1 MLTATYTLVALSV
14 EQANI
19 RVSLQ
24 SFQKYVKATLLR
36 QHGMSLNQLE
46 FAYESL
52 NRLYQACH
60 WRKIEMYL
68 IPAIRQ
74 ATQQADQLL
83 EELGRLN
90 DTALSVIRSL
100 QELVAKSQRD
110 NESGE
115 AVSEEIAERID
126 DFCASMLNR
135 LDKEEKEL
143 FNVARAAIGGE
154 AWFAIANQFL
164 LHDAHVAEARRC
176 RGALPAPAA
185 SAQQLLR
192 AEPDDNVIDL
202 VPALAALPVAVPDDE
217 LETCIPVSELQHK
230 RRSQPRR
237 AMME

>member
-1 MLTATYTLVALSV
+1 
-14 EQANI
+14 
-19 RVSLQ
+19 
-24 SFQKYVKATLLR
+24 
-36 QHGMSLNQLE
+36 MSLNQLE

-90 DTALSVIRSL
+90 DSALNVIRSL
-100 QELVAKSQRD
+100 QEQVAKSQRD
-110 NESGE
+110 NEACG
-115 AVSEEIAERID
+115 EEIAERID
-126 DFCASMLNR
+126 TFCDSMLNR

-143 FNVARAAIGGE
+143 FNVARTAIGGE
-154 AWFAIANQFL
+154 EWFAIANQFL

-176 RGALPAPAA
+176 RGALPAPTE
-185 SAQQLLR
+185 QLLLS
-192 AEPDDNVIDL
+192 EPDDNVIDL
-202 VPALAALPVAVPDDE
+202 VPQLAALPVEVPDDE
-217 LETCIPVSELQHK
+217 LETPIPVSELQFK
-230 RRSQPRR
+230 RRANSRR

>member
-19 RVSLQ
+19 RVSLL
-24 SFQKYVKATLLR
+24 SFQKYVQATLLR
-36 QHGMSLNQLE
+36 QHGMTLSQLE
-46 FAYESL
+46 FACESL

-90 DTALSVIRSL
+90 DVALGVIRSL
-100 QELVAKSQRD
+100 QDQVAKSQ
-110 NESGE
+110 
-115 AVSEEIAERID
+115 SENDTLGDEIAQRID
-126 DFCASMLNR
+126 NFCASMLDR

-143 FNVARAAIGGE
+143 FNLARSAIGGE

-176 RGALPAPAA
+176 RGGLPAPAE
-185 SAQQLLR
+185 QLLL

-202 VPALAALPVAVPDDE
+202 VPSLAALPVEMPEEE
-217 LETCIPVSELQHK
+217 LETPIPVSELQSF
-230 RRSQPRR
+230 RRPRPSSR

>member
-19 RVSLQ
+19 RISLQ
-24 SFQKYVKATLLR
+24 SFQKYVQATLLR

-46 FAYESL
+46 FACESL

-90 DTALSVIRSL
+90 ESALSVIRSL
-100 QELVAKSQRD
+100 QEQVAKSQRD
-110 NESGE
+110 NETCGE
-115 AVSEEIAERID
+115 DIAERID
-126 DFCASMLNR
+126 TFCDSMLNR

-143 FNVARAAIGGE
+143 FNLARTTIGGE

-185 SAQQLLR
+185 SARQLAL

-202 VPALAALPVAVPDDE
+202 VPVLAALPVEVLDDE
-217 LETCIPVSELQHK
+217 LETPIPVSD
-230 RRSQPRR
+230 SQDQRYINGRR
-237 AMME
+237 AVV

>member
-24 SFQKYVKATLLR
+24 SFQKYVQATLLR

-74 ATQQADQLL
+74 ATQQADSLL

-90 DTALSVIRSL
+90 DSALSVIRSL
-100 QELVAKSQRD
+100 QEQVAKSQRD
-110 NESGE
+110 HE
-115 AVSEEIAERID
+115 ACGEEIAERID
-126 DFCASMLNR
+126 DFCDSMLNR

-143 FNVARAAIGGE
+143 FNVARTAIGGE

-185 SAQQLLR
+185 ALL

-202 VPALAALPVAVPDDE
+202 VPVLAALPVEVPDDE
-217 LETCIPVSELQHK
+217 LETSIPVSELQFQ
-230 RRSQPRR
+230 RRANGRR

>member
-24 SFQKYVKATLLR
+24 SFQKYVQATLLR

-90 DTALSVIRSL
+90 DTALNVIRSL
-100 QELVAKSQRD
+100 QEQVAKSQRD
-110 NESGE
+110 NEACG
-115 AVSEEIAERID
+115 EEIAERID
-126 DFCASMLNR
+126 NFCDSMLNR

-143 FNVARAAIGGE
+143 FNLARSTIGGE

-176 RGALPAPAA
+176 RGALPAPAE
-185 SAQQLLR
+185 QLLL

-202 VPALAALPVAVPDDE
+202 VPVLAALPVALPDDE
-217 LETCIPVSELQHK
+217 LETSIPVSELQYQ
-230 RRSQPRR
+230 RRASARR
-237 AMME
+237 AMID

>member
-24 SFQKYVKATLLR
+24 SFQKYVQATLLR

-46 FAYESL
+46 FACESL

-74 ATQQADQLL
+74 ATQQADSLL

-90 DTALSVIRSL
+90 DSALGVIRSL
-100 QELVAKSQRD
+100 QEQVAKSQQD
-110 NESGE
+110 HE
-115 AVSEEIAERID
+115 ACGEEIAERID
-126 DFCASMLNR
+126 DFCDSMLNR

-143 FNVARAAIGGE
+143 FNVARTAIGGE

-185 SAQQLLR
+185 AARQALL

-202 VPALAALPVAVPDDE
+202 VPVLASLPVEVPDDE
-217 LETCIPVSELQHK
+217 LETSIPVSELQFQ
-230 RRSQPRR
+230 RRANGRR

>member
-24 SFQKYVKATLLR
+24 SFQKYVQATMLR

-90 DTALSVIRSL
+90 DSALNVIRSL

-110 NESGE
+110 NEACG
-115 AVSEEIAERID
+115 EEIAERID
-126 DFCASMLNR
+126 DFCDSMLNR

-143 FNVARAAIGGE
+143 FNVARTAIGGE

-176 RGALPAPAA
+176 RGALAAPA
-185 SAQQLLR
+185 SAEQLLL

-202 VPALAALPVAVPDDE
+202 VPALAALPVEVPDDE
-217 LETCIPVSELQHK
+217 LESTIPVSELQY
-230 RRSQPRR
+230 RRRANGRR
-237 AMME
+237 AMIE

>member
-19 RVSLQ
+19 RISLQ
-24 SFQKYVKATLLR
+24 SFQQYVRSTLLR
-36 QHGMSLNQLE
+36 QHGMTLNQLE

-90 DTALSVIRSL
+90 DTALDVIRSL
-100 QELVAKSQRD
+100 QDLVSRSQRD
-110 NESGE
+110 NEASG
-115 AVSEEIAERID
+115 EEIAERID
-126 DFCASMLNR
+126 NFCDSMLNR

-143 FNVARAAIGGE
+143 FNVARTAIGGE

-176 RGALPAPAA
+176 RGALAAPVERT
-185 SAQQLLR
+185 LL
-192 AEPDDNVIDL
+192 ADDNVIDL
-202 VPALAALPVAVPDDE
+202 VPALASLPVEVSDDE
-217 LETCIPVSELQHK
+217 LETTIPVSELQFQ
-230 RRSQPRR
+230 RRQQLHAGS
-237 AMME
+237 

>member
-24 SFQKYVKATLLR
+24 SFQKYVQATMLR

-74 ATQQADQLL
+74 ATQQADTLL

-90 DTALSVIRSL
+90 ETALSVIRSL
-100 QELVAKSQRD
+100 QEQVAKSQQD
-110 NESGE
+110 HEACGE
-115 AVSEEIAERID
+115 DIAERID
-126 DFCASMLNR
+126 DFCDSMLNR

-143 FNVARAAIGGE
+143 FTVARTAIGGE

-185 SAQQLLR
+185 TAQQLLLSE
-192 AEPDDNVIDL
+192 ADDNVIDL
-202 VPALAALPVAVPDDE
+202 VPVLAALPVEVPDEE
-217 LETCIPVSELQHK
+217 LETSIQVSELQVQ
-230 RRSQPRR
+230 RRANGRR

>member
-19 RVSLQ
+19 RISLQ
-24 SFQKYVKATLLR
+24 SFQKYVQATLLR

-46 FAYESL
+46 FACESL

-90 DTALSVIRSL
+90 ESALSVIRSL
-100 QELVAKSQRD
+100 QEQVAKSQQD
-110 NESGE
+110 HETCG
-115 AVSEEIAERID
+115 EEIAERID
-126 DFCASMLNR
+126 NFCDSMLNR

-143 FNVARAAIGGE
+143 FNLARTTIGGE

-176 RGALPAPAA
+176 RGALPAPTA
-185 SAQQLLR
+185 SARQLLLV
-192 AEPDDNVIDL
+192 EPDDNVIDL
-202 VPALAALPVAVPDDE
+202 VPALAALPVELPDDE
-217 LETCIPVSELQHK
+217 RETPIPVSDLQDQRYLSG
-230 RRSQPRR
+230 RRVVV
-237 AMME
+237 